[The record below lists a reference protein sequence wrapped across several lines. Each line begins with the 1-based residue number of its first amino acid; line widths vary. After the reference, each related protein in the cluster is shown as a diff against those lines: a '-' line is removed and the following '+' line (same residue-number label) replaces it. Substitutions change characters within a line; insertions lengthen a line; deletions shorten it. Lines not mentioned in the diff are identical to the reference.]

1 MSSSVDHYATL
12 GVAPD
17 ADHAAIRAAW
27 IRAARA
33 SHPDGRGERPA
44 HEHAADERRIRAVN
58 EAWRVLGD
66 PELRDE
72 YDRSRKRAQVAHAA
86 PSTGRVDLV
95 VCLEE
100 EGGGGIVVPNEGIA
114 TLLRSLPWLIAG
126 AIGIGIFVFTAFA
139 AGPNEPV
146 NSIHEPECIRI
157 RDDGT
162 VRPVPCSW
170 DNDGVIDQFIPP
182 DGDGLCRHEHARL
195 HDALAHGARVC
206 LVPLEL
212 YD

>member
-1 MSSSVDHYATL
+1 VPSSVDHYAIL
-12 GVAPD
+12 AVAPD
-17 ADHAAIRAAW
+17 ADQATIRAAW

-33 SHPDGRGERPA
+33 SHPDGRGDRSESER
-44 HEHAADERRIRAVN
+44 AADERRIRAVN

-66 PELRDE
+66 VELREE
-72 YDRSRKRAQVAHAA
+72 YDRSRRKAEVAHVA
-86 PSTGRVDLV
+86 PAEGPADFVVGVD
-95 VCLEE
+95 
-100 EGGGGIVVPNEGIA
+100 EGGGGIVVPNEGVA
-114 TLLRSLPWLIAG
+114 TLLRSLPWLVVG

-139 AGPNEPV
+139 ASNDEPT
-146 NSIHEPECIRI
+146 NSINEPECVRI

-170 DNDGVIDQFIPP
+170 DNDGVIDQFVPP
-182 DGDGLCRHEHARL
+182 DSDEPCRHEHAEL
-195 HDALAHGARVC
+195 HDALAHNARVC